1 MYASGEATAVDPI
14 LVRTYFL
21 DTVTVE
27 IGIRFLSAKET
38 SLYATTYRGGSS
50 CDVEDACFGFRVEFN
65 TLSGNSIRSGS
76 IDDVTR
82 SDEFMG
88 VSKELQ
94 LICIE
99 LPIFL
104 LDLNGSNKTDMISM
118 VSGHFP
124 RSKKASPLICNPKR

>member
-1 MYASGEATAVDPI
+1 M
-14 LVRTYFL
+14 
-21 DTVTVE
+21 
-27 IGIRFLSAKET
+27 SAKET

-50 CDVEDACFGFRVEFN
+50 CDVEGARFGFRVEFN
-65 TLSGNSIRSGS
+65 TLCGNSIRSGS

-104 LDLNGSNKTDMISM
+104 LDLNGSNKTDMILSDTLNAELAR
-118 VSGHFP
+118 VVAWESLGLTKSHGQH
-124 RSKKASPLICNPKR
+124 REH